1 MEIKFEDYD
10 RQLNEYVQEAIDGV
24 VENIMDVHYSHVTD
38 EDERDQ
44 ININLTNIL
53 KKRLEKKWNEDRERA
68 ARMQDNFIAL
78 QRAKSY
84 LKNYPEKETIYFS
97 NSDQIKYVLNSGLF
111 KNHEVRTYISRM
123 RGHSYLLYW
132 PKGMTE
138 KEAFEN

>member
-10 RQLNEYVQEAIDGV
+10 RQLNKYVEEAIDGV

-44 ININLTNIL
+44 INIDLTNIL
-53 KKRLEKKWNEDRERA
+53 KKRLEKKWNKDRERA

-84 LKNYPEKETIYFS
+84 LKNSPEKESICFS
-97 NSDQIKYVLNSGLF
+97 NSDQMKYVLNSGLF
-111 KNHEVRTYISRM
+111 KNHEVRTYINRM
-123 RGHSYLLYW
+123 SGHSYLLYW